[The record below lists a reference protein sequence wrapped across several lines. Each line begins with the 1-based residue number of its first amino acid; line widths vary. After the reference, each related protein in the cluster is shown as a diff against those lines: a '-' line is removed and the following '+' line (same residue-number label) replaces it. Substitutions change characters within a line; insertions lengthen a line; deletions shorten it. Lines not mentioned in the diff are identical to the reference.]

1 MTGRRGHRGRTD
13 SNHAAIVEALR
24 AAGWR
29 VQSLTEV
36 GNGCPDLFI
45 WKPFSDLVR
54 LVEIKT
60 PTGRLTEAQSELVT
74 DGCPVRIVRSVEDA
88 LALR

>member
-1 MTGRRGHRGRTD
+1 MNRRGHRGKTD
-13 SNHAAIVEALR
+13 SNHADIVKALR
-24 AAGWR
+24 GAGWR

-60 PTGRLTEAQSELVT
+60 PTGRLTKDQSDLVME
-74 DGCPVRIVRSVEDA
+74 GCPVRVIRTVEDA